1 MQNNVI
7 SIHIIHFTQT
17 GKYQIYCKK
26 NAGHK
31 KSAIFTDII
40 PHKRLYCTYIANR
53 GKEKKTGQ
61 KITQKKPADDNFPLV
76 IFLRP

>member
-7 SIHIIHFTQT
+7 FINIIHFTQT

-40 PHKRLYCTYIANR
+40 PHKRLYCTYIAN
-53 GKEKKTGQ
+53 KENMINPHINLHKKTSG
-61 KITQKKPADDNFPLV
+61 
-76 IFLRP
+76 